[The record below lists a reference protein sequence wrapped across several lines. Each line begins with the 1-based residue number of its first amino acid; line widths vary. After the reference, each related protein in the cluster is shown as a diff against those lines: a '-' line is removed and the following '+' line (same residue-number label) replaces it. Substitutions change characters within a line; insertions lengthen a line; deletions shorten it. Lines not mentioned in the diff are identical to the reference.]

1 MAVNQNNTTA
11 YNVST
16 NPGGMSDIF
25 TKLLADAQFAMYEQG
40 IARSIVTPFTYPNN
54 AGKVLQVPVYSGVT
68 AVDFTE
74 GTAPSTTD
82 TNTSSVD
89 ITLAELGTYFQV
101 TDFLRD
107 SAQRDV
113 IADLGFNAGR
123 AIAEK
128 MDSKVFAL
136 FNSFTNSVGTED
148 SAITVNNLFEAVQT
162 LRNNKVVGPLA
173 AVVSPRQ
180 ALQLKKELAT
190 TGGANLTANEVGNSI
205 LRQYYIG
212 SLAGCAVYE
221 SSLVKRDLNSNA
233 ADPDTELNA
242 VGAVFAPTAIGHA
255 MRGGI
260 VMERQRQAAQRAED
274 IVMYAV
280 CGQSILQ
287 NAHGVKLIG
296 SDSD

>member
-136 FNSFTNSVGTED
+136 FNSFSNSVGTED

-221 SSLVKRDLNSNA
+221 SSLVKRDL
-233 ADPDTELNA
+233 DTDTDAELNA

-287 NAHGVKLIG
+287 NSHGVKLIG